1 MMKPKFKKDR
11 LRLVT
16 HPRSGTHWVLKTILD
31 NFATP
36 YKKYMDMFGG
46 HRFDTEIRDKFRRA
60 HILHCSRNIQH
71 VLMSV
76 FRMRERNGIKLNNF
90 SDFIRTPY
98 RKMPRITGDCKI
110 YFDDKIVSQ
119 PRRSWIQD
127 QLATPP
133 ELWLLTN
140 TFWLSYADWTITY
153 EQMQQDQE
161 VILDSIQQRLG
172 WKRKPPSLIA
182 QTIGWHPPNN
192 KPFDVSVEDQEFLA
206 DFGRLFETY
215 KERSDRDIL

>member
-1 MMKPKFKKDR
+1 MARKFKKDR

-16 HPRSGTHWVLKTILD
+16 HPRSGTHWVLRTIFD
-31 NFATP
+31 SFVTP
-36 YKKYMDMFGG
+36 YTKYMDMFGG
-46 HRFDTEIRDKFRRA
+46 HKFDTEIREHYKRA
-60 HILHCSRNIQH
+60 HILHCSRSIQP

-76 FRMRERNGIKLNNF
+76 FRMRERNGIKLADF

-98 RKMPRITGDCKI
+98 RKMPRVIGKCKI

-140 TFWLSYADWTITY
+140 MFWLTYADWTITY

-161 VILDSIQQRLG
+161 VVLDSVQQRLG
-172 WKRKPPSLIA
+172 WKRKSLDPV
-182 QTIGWHPPNN
+182 TKTVGWHPLNN
-192 KPFDVSVEDQEFLA
+192 QPFEVSTEDQEFLA
-206 DFGRLFETY
+206 SFSQLFETY
-215 KERSDRDIL
+215 KERCGRDTL